1 MRNAT
6 SAMTAI
12 PGTIHGSTD
21 LALGVVVGPTDEPQ

>member
-12 PGTIHGSTD
+12 PGTIHGST
-21 LALGVVVGPTDEPQ
+21 LRAVGVVRFVGAPQ